1 MATKLKNTKPIVK
14 TLVIILS
21 VILAVIAFFFATN
34 VALIG
39 SYFYD
44 GKAVLSTNLEED
56 GYTITDMR
64 PFDTYIRENL
74 CFIDYMSKD
83 QKTDKIRET
92 LKTYRSDYIDKG
104 YAVFMEYKNNN
115 DPVGEDYDPD
125 YDDYYMYEFYYD
137 VLPNGL
143 NGVNVTISYLDYSE
157 QLGIL
162 PINANMTEKEVKEN
176 LGKVFDYYLSLDRL
190 YSDQYG
196 TYGTDDISE
205 GFFYYVKD
213 AKTGK
218 VLSNLPKGV
227 KKEDIKNFEHHYCYN
242 NGKKDS
248 TAIFNGVLNYDVL
261 DYINKSEYYAYV
273 DTNTYLYNEYA
284 NTYNLI
290 KNINVRAMLV
300 MSIVLGV
307 LSLGLAIYSFC
318 VVGKRK
324 EDGKIKLLFLDYIP
338 SDLHLAISAGGI
350 FGLVMLMA
358 DLLNGVNHYS
368 GADFII
374 SILLSAIS
382 AGAIWLL
389 FIEQIT
395 SIVRVSKSEKHLWKN
410 LLVVWIFTGIFK
422 LFQKIGSK
430 IKNAVSYKPVNFK
443 KRLIGFLVGYGIINV
458 FLVIMEFVWIIL
470 SYYDE
475 GAQVM
480 GILNAM
486 FIFGINILSVVFV
499 TRYVVSLDKIITSA
513 HNRTPLNIDYNK
525 LPNSLKILVN
535 SINYSN
541 QELQSAVQKAVKDER
556 MRTELIT
563 NVSHDL
569 KTPLTSIINYVD
581 LLEQCDI
588 DDENAKEYIAVL
600 DEKGG
605 KLKRLIEDLIETS
618 KVTSGVITLN
628 PTNLNLSEL
637 ATQAVVEH
645 QKEFEE
651 NHLELM
657 FKGDRDSVFAYSD
670 GVKTYRVI
678 ENLLSNAR
686 KYSAK
691 GTRVYAD
698 VYTANN
704 TAIFEIKNISA
715 QPLDI
720 TPQEL
725 TERFVRGD
733 KSRTAEGNGLGLSIA
748 ENLCKAMGGR
758 LELVI
763 DGDLFKARVI
773 LPIK

>member
-1 MATKLKNTKPIVK
+1 MATKLKNTKPFIK
-14 TLVIILS
+14 TIAIILF
-21 VILAVIAFFFATN
+21 VILASASVFFAVN
-34 VALIG
+34 VAEI
-39 SYFYD
+39 YYD
-44 GKAVLSTNLEED
+44 FDEKAIFSTNLEKD
-56 GYTITDMR
+56 GNGICDMLSFNSLVYDNVCRVDFISNDTMTDS
-64 PFDTYIRENL
+64 IRKQ
-74 CFIDYMSKD
+74 I
-83 QKTDKIRET
+83 
-92 LKTYRSDYIDKG
+92 KTYRPAYIDKG
-104 YAVFMEYKNNN
+104 FKVFKEYQNDYNMN
-115 DPVGEDYDPD
+115 DPSNDDYDPD
-125 YDDYYMYEFYYD
+125 FDDYYWYD
-137 VLPNGL
+137 FTFDFPNGIDGLSISL
-143 NGVNVTISYLDYSE
+143 NYLNYAE
-157 QLGIL
+157 KLGIER
-162 PINANMTEKEVKEN
+162 IYATMTDKEVKDN
-176 LGKVFDYYLSLDRL
+176 LGKVFDYYLSGDRID
-190 YSDQYG
+190 SENYG
-196 TYGTDDISE
+196 TYSVDDLDT
-205 GFFYYVKD
+205 GFFFYVKD

-218 VLSNLPKGV
+218 VISNLPKEI
-227 KKEDIKNFEHHYCYN
+227 KKEDVKNFEHHICYKD
-242 NGKKDS
+242 GKKDI
-248 TAIFNGVLNYDVL
+248 TPVFNIVMDSETIDAMKNT
-261 DYINKSEYYAYV
+261 EYYAYV
-273 DTNTYLYNEYA
+273 DTDMGRFHNCVEVYNAYKNTNIRAE
-284 NTYNLI
+284 LI
-290 KNINVRAMLV
+290 AAIV
-300 MSIVLGV
+300 MAVLSIVLAV
-307 LSLGLAIYSFC
+307 FSFC
-318 VVGKRK
+318 VAGKRK

-358 DLLNGVNHYS
+358 DLFNYS
-368 GADFII
+368 GADYIV
-374 SILLSAIS
+374 SILLGSIC
-382 AGAIWLL
+382 AGGIWLL

-410 LLVVWIFTGIFK
+410 LLIVWIFVGIFK
-422 LFQKIGSK
+422 LIKKICTS
-430 IKNAVSYKPVNFK
+430 IKNAAAYKPQNFK
-443 KRLIGFLVGYGIINV
+443 KRLITFLIGYGVINI
-458 FLVIMEFVWIIL
+458 FLVIMEFVWVIL

-475 GAQVM
+475 FSQVM

-486 FIFGINILSVVFV
+486 LIFGINILSVVFV

-513 HNRTPLNIDYNK
+513 HNRTPLTIDYNK

-541 QELQSAVQKAVKDER
+541 QELQTAVQKAVKDER

-569 KTPLTSIINYVD
+569 KTPLTSIITYVD
-581 LLEQCDI
+581 LLKQCDI
-588 DDENAKEYIAVL
+588 DDENAKEYITVL

-605 KLKRLIEDLIETS
+605 KLKRLIDDLIEAS

-645 QKEFEE
+645 QKEFED
-651 NHLELM
+651 NYLELV
-657 FKGDRDSVFAYSD
+657 FKGDKDNILAYSD
-670 GVKTYRVI
+670 GMKTYRVI

-698 VYTANN
+698 VYSANN

-733 KSRTAEGNGLGLSIA
+733 KSRNAEGNGLGLSIA
-748 ENLCKAMGGR
+748 DNLCKAMGGR

-773 LPIK
+773 LPIQK